1 MIFIKGV
8 IDNSILVS
16 KKSKDQIVK
25 QLQEIKDI
33 VLVNDSYDYLLKMPI
48 YSLTTEKIKELNEL
62 YKKTEISLKELSNST
77 IEDIWIKDLEEL

>member
-1 MIFIKGV
+1 M

>member
-1 MIFIKGV
+1 
-8 IDNSILVS
+8 
-16 KKSKDQIVK
+16 
-25 QLQEIKDI
+25 
-33 VLVNDSYDYLLKMPI
+33 MPI